1 MENESCI
8 KDIISSSLNQV
19 RTIVDADTVIGKQ
32 IVTPSGVVII
42 PVSKVSMGFATG
54 GVDIPNKSELTNN
67 KGFGGGGGTGVTV
80 APIGFLTVTPE
91 GEVSLIPMTSDKPTT
106 IEQIGDLINSA
117 PDLISRIK
125 DIFFPGSAKDKDDDA
140 DELAALEEAYRQKL
154 AQEAI
159 DDTEQT
165 IDDAEKILDAD
176 EELSKE
182 DKKRLK
188 REAKELKRLE
198 KLAKKHGRYTIDSAD
213 RVFPE
218 SDKRGK
224 ISDKTLESGRL

>member
-8 KDIISSSLNQV
+8 KDILSSSLNQV

-54 GVDIPNKSELTNN
+54 GIDIPTKTDLTNN
-67 KGFGGGGGTGVTV
+67 KSFGGGGGTGVTV

-91 GEVSLIPMTSDKPTT
+91 GEVSLIPMVSDKPSA
-106 IEQIGDLINSA
+106 IEQLADLINST
-117 PDLISRIK
+117 PDLITRIK
-125 DIFFPGSAKDKDDDA
+125 NIFFPDGAEDKDDA
-140 DELAALEEAYRQKL
+140 AALAALEEAYRQKL
-154 AQEAI
+154 AQEAL
-159 DDTEQT
+159 DDAEQT
-165 IDDAEKILDAD
+165 IDDAEKILDTD
-176 EELSKE
+176 EELSPE

-198 KLAKKHGRYTIDSAD
+198 KLAKKHGRYTIDPAE